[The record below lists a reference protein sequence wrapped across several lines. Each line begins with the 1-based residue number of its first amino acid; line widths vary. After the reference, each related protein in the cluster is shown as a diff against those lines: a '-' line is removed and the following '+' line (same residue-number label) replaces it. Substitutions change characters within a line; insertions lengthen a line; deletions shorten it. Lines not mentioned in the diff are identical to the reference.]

1 MSKSSHLISILNE
14 IDLSNDKTPHID
26 SEENNE
32 NLKTFLGV
40 PNSPEMEKWFGKEK
54 IKKISDKVVR
64 ADGEYGSWRYL
75 YIGEDG
81 EYVGVIQGVSR
92 DGKDIVSNAYV
103 RLGYRRKGIGTKLMD
118 IIKKQK
124 KGLVINNGGFSI
136 SGAAFV
142 GIE

>member
-1 MSKSSHLISILNE
+1 MSKSSYLISFLNE
-14 IDLSNDKTPHID
+14 LDLSNDKTPHID

-32 NLKTFLGV
+32 NLKAFLGS

-92 DGKDIVSNAYV
+92 DKDIISNAYV
-103 RLGYRRKGIGTKLMD
+103 RSDYRRKGIGTKLMD

-124 KGLVINNGGFSI
+124 KNFVVNNGGFSI

-142 GIE
+142 GIK